1 MNPTVLAIGSL
12 IVILGIVMWVRH
24 SGRRR
29 YLGNILI
36 PCILIAVSLLFMTLS
51 FRFAREEEAGPA
63 LIPRLWI
70 YLIVVLSGIILWQ
83 IFRGKDKVAPKI
95 ERPGLLIFVIAALIG
110 YFAAMP
116 FIGYFLSTFLFIVLL
131 LNVLSYPKKVLIYVI
146 AGGWCIVSYLV
157 FYKLFYIQLP
167 LGFFEDLFY

>member
-1 MNPTVLAIGSL
+1 MNPIVLAVASL
-12 IVILGIVMWVRH
+12 IVILGIGIGVRQ
-24 SGRRR
+24 SGKRQ
-29 YLGNILI
+29 YLVNILI
-36 PCILIAVSLLFMTLS
+36 PCIMIAVSLIFLTRTFD
-51 FRFAREEEAGPA
+51 FARQEEAGPE

-83 IFRGKDKVAPKI
+83 VFRGRDKVAPKI
-95 ERPGLLIFVIAALIG
+95 ERPGLLVFVTVALIG

-116 FIGYFLSTFLFIVLL
+116 YLGYFLSTFLFIVLL

-146 AGGWCIVSYLV
+146 AGGWCLVSYLV

>member
-1 MNPTVLAIGSL
+1 MNPTVLAIASL
-12 IVILGIVMWVRH
+12 IFIFGIGIWVRH

-29 YLGNILI
+29 YLVNILI
-36 PCILIAVSLLFMTLS
+36 PCILIAFSLVFLVLTFN
-51 FRFAREEEAGPA
+51 FQRHEEAGPA

-83 IFRGKDKVAPKI
+83 VLRGRDKVAPKI
-95 ERPGLLIFVIAALIG
+95 ERPGLLVFVMAALIG
-110 YFAAMP
+110 YFVVMP

-131 LNVLSYPKKVLIYVI
+131 LNVLSYPKKGLIYVI

>member
-12 IVILGIVMWVRH
+12 VIILGIVVWVRH
-24 SGRRR
+24 SGKRQ
-29 YLGNILI
+29 YLGNILV
-36 PCILIAVSLLFMTLS
+36 PCILIAVSVVFMTLT
-51 FRFAREEEAGPA
+51 FRFARQEEAGPE

-70 YLIVVLSGIILWQ
+70 YLMIVLSAIILWQ
-83 IFRGKDKVAPKI
+83 VFRGKDKVASKT
-95 ERPGLLIFVIAALIG
+95 GLLIFVMAALIG

-116 FIGYFLSTFLFIVLL
+116 YLGYFLSTFLFIVLL

-146 AGGWCIVSYLV
+146 AGGWCLASYLV